1 MTRVCLAIL
10 ATIIATSAQA
20 DDSGFNNT
28 PGWSD
33 GGTDGNIKYYHGA
46 DGTNGWQT
54 NTGSNTYFH
63 SDKGNCWSNV
73 GAVTQTTCIPY

>member
-1 MTRVCLAIL
+1 MKTLFFAIAL
-10 ATIIATSAQA
+10 MAATFGAHA
-20 DDSGFNNT
+20 DDTGFNNT

-33 GGTDGNIKYYHGA
+33 GGENGSIKYYHGD
-46 DGTNGWQT
+46 DGSNGWQSS
-54 NTGSNTYFH
+54 TGGNTYFH